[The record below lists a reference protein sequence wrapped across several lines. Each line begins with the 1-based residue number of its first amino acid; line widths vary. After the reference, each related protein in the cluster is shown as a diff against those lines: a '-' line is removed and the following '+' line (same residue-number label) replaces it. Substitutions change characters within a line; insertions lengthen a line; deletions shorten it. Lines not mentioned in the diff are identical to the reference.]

1 VKNIPHP
8 CPEQSRKT
16 ASNYLL
22 TLIMLFSVIAV
33 FSQKIEPEHIKS
45 VQLKPLQETNFAIV
59 VPMGTP
65 LQLSFDDLEGDQK
78 DYYYKIEQMNHD
90 WTPSDLLANQYI
102 EGFQSQIIFNVE
114 NAFNTFQNYTHYSV
128 RFPNQSTRITK
139 SGNYRVSI
147 LDGDDEVIFTR
158 RFTYYETAAIVAV
171 NVTRS
176 RQATTVNEQQTVQ
189 FTVNHPTIQLNM
201 PNREIHVAIIQNQ
214 NWKTAIT
221 GIQPQFF
228 KPGQLI
234 YRYTNKTNF
243 WGGNEYLLFD
253 NKIIRNAS
261 VNIAR
266 TVRREVFHNYLY
278 PYKNQVVKNY
288 TFNPDING
296 QFIVRTLE
304 GADPNTEADYAMMHF
319 TLEVDEEFPNKNVFV
334 YGAFNNFE
342 LLLEHQMTYNAASK
356 TYNANFLLKQG
367 FYNYTFV
374 TEDYSGS
381 ISQAD
386 IRGNFSK
393 TENEYTVIV
402 YYRPLAGLFDR
413 VIGVGSITFEG
424 ER

>member
-1 VKNIPHP
+1 VNNTQHLS
-8 CPEQSRKT
+8 PEQCRRT
-16 ASNYLL
+16 TSNLL
-22 TLIMLFSVIAV
+22 LVLISFLVTTTV
-33 FSQKIEPEHIKS
+33 CGQKIEPEYIKS
-45 VQLKPLQETNFAIV
+45 IQLKPLQETNFSIV

-65 LQLSFDDLEGDQK
+65 MQLSFDDLEGDQK

-114 NAFNTFQNYTHYSV
+114 NAFNTFQNYTHYTV
-128 RFPNQSTRITK
+128 QFPNQSTRITK
-139 SGNYRVSI
+139 SGNYLVSI
-147 LDGDDEVIFTR
+147 LDGDDEVIFSR
-158 RFTYYETAAIVAV
+158 RFTYYESTAIIAV
-171 NVTRS
+171 NVSRS
-176 RQATTVNEQQTVQ
+176 RQATTVDEKQTVQ

-201 PNREIHVAIIQNQ
+201 PNREIHVAILQNQ

-221 GIQPQFF
+221 NIEPQFF
-228 KPGQLI
+228 KPGQLL

-243 WGGNEYLLFD
+243 WGGNEYLFFD
-253 NKIIRNAS
+253 NKIIWNNS
-261 VNIAR
+261 VNV
-266 TVRREVFHNYLY
+266 VRSIRKEIFHNYLY

-296 QFIVRTLE
+296 QFIIRTLE
-304 GADPNTEADYAMMHF
+304 GTDPNTEADYAMMHF
-319 TLEVDEEFPNKNVFV
+319 TLQVNEEIPNKNLYV

-342 LLLEHQMTYNAASK
+342 ILADNQMSYDPSSRTYK
-356 TYNANFLLKQG
+356 ANILLKQG
-367 FYNYTFV
+367 FYNYTYV
-374 TEDYSGS
+374 TEDNSGT

-402 YYRPLAGLFDR
+402 YYKPLAGLFDR

>member
-1 VKNIPHP
+1 MNNTQHLS
-8 CPEQSRKT
+8 PEQCRRT
-16 ASNYLL
+16 TSNLL
-22 TLIMLFSVIAV
+22 LVLISFLVTTTV
-33 FSQKIEPEHIKS
+33 CGQKIEPEYIKS
-45 VQLKPLQETNFAIV
+45 IQLKPLQETNFSIV

-65 LQLSFDDLEGDQK
+65 MQLSFDDLEGDQK

-114 NAFNTFQNYTHYSV
+114 NAFNTFQNYTHYTV
-128 RFPNQSTRITK
+128 QFPNQSTRITK
-139 SGNYRVSI
+139 SGNYLVSI
-147 LDGDDEVIFTR
+147 LDGDDEVIFSR
-158 RFTYYETAAIVAV
+158 RFTYYESTAIIAV
-171 NVTRS
+171 NVSRS
-176 RQATTVNEQQTVQ
+176 RQATTVDEKQTVQ

-201 PNREIHVAIIQNQ
+201 PNREIHVAILQNQ

-221 GIQPQFF
+221 NIEPQFF
-228 KPGQLI
+228 KPGQLL

-243 WGGNEYLLFD
+243 WGGNEYLFFD
-253 NKIIRNAS
+253 NKIIWNNS
-261 VNIAR
+261 VNV
-266 TVRREVFHNYLY
+266 VRSIRKEIFHNYLY

-296 QFIVRTLE
+296 QFIIRTLE
-304 GADPNTEADYAMMHF
+304 GTDPNTEADYAMMHF
-319 TLEVDEEFPNKNVFV
+319 TLQVNEEIPNKNLYV

-342 LLLEHQMTYNAASK
+342 ILADNQMSYDPSSRTYK
-356 TYNANFLLKQG
+356 ANILLKQG
-367 FYNYTFV
+367 FYNYTYV
-374 TEDYSGS
+374 TEDNSGT

-402 YYRPLAGLFDR
+402 YYKPLAGLFDR